1 MLYAN
6 YYGCCRLFQT
16 TIKICK
22 VPLPHLNSADIN
34 RIQVTT
40 LTCCNIQVKHHYCTI
55 LATATGNCD
64 ETNVTYIENT
74 YYVVT

>member
-1 MLYAN
+1 MLCTD

-16 TIKICK
+16 TIKNFLSFPFQEHRSK
-22 VPLPHLNSADIN
+22 PHPNDY
-34 RIQVTT
+34 T
-40 LTCCNIQVKHHYCTI
+40 LTCCNIQVIQRYCTM

-64 ETNVTYIENT
+64 VTNVTYNANK